1 MLKAEVNGKMH
12 QVSLMAAGELK
23 EVTNDVA
30 LVINGVYS
38 RLAVGAYPETA
49 ELFKEM
55 IVALCTHPDTPP
67 VQCGQED
74 HRHDNRHAF
83 GRRVKSC
90 MSI

>member
-49 ELFKEM
+49 ELFKEV
-55 IVALCTHPDTPP
+55 IVALCTHPDTPLFNVDKRATGMTIVTP
-67 VQCGQED
+67 SE
-74 HRHDNRHAF
+74 RE
-83 GRRVKSC
+83 
-90 MSI
+90 